1 MSETVKAPVVSLKG
15 VVKKFGSVVAV
26 NGVDLEVFESQ
37 TVAIIGPSGS
47 GKSTVIRTI
56 NGLESHDGGEITVN
70 GVTLDGSKSSVRKVR
85 NDVGMVFQQFN
96 LFPYMTALD
105 NITLAPR
112 RNQGVSRADAEAHG
126 LELLGK
132 VGLKGLE
139 SRYPSELSG
148 GQQQRVAI
156 ARGLA
161 TRPKV
166 MLFDEPTS
174 ALDPEVVQ
182 DVLEVMKKLASE
194 GVTMIVVT
202 HELTFAAQVADN
214 IMFMDEGAVVEQ
226 AAGAALLRNPQ
237 HERTIRFLSSLN
249 SSTFD

>member
-1 MSETVKAPVVSLKG
+1 MSEMLKTPVVSLKG
-15 VVKKFGSVVAV
+15 VIKKYGSVVAV

-56 NGLESHDGGEITVN
+56 NGLESHDGGEIVVN
-70 GVTLDGSKSSVRKVR
+70 GVTLDGSKSSIRDVR

-96 LFPYMTALD
+96 LFPYMSALD

-112 RNQGVSRADAEAHG
+112 RRQGVSRLDAEAHG
-126 LELLGK
+126 MELLEK
-132 VGLKGLE
+132 VGLKGFE

-161 TRPKV
+161 TKPKV

-182 DVLEVMKKLASE
+182 DVLGVMKDLAHD

-202 HELTFAAQVADN
+202 HELTFAAQVAN
-214 IMFMDEGAVVEQ
+214 SIVFMDAGVVVEQ
-226 AAGAALLRNPQ
+226 GDGDSLLRNPQ
-237 HERTIRFLSSLN
+237 HKRTIRFLSSLN
-249 SSTFD
+249 ASSFD

>member
-1 MSETVKAPVVSLKG
+1 MGQAKQMPVVELEG
-15 VVKKFGSVVAV
+15 VVKEFGSVLAV
-26 NGVDLEVFESQ
+26 NGVDLEVFEGQ

-56 NGLESHDGGEITVN
+56 NALEPHNAGQIVVN
-70 GVTLDGSKSSVRKVR
+70 GNILDGSKRSIRTVR
-85 NDVGMVFQQFN
+85 DEVGMVFQHFN
-96 LFPYMTALD
+96 LFPFMTVID

-112 RNQGVSRADAEAHG
+112 QRQGISRAAAESHAM
-126 LELLGK
+126 ELLEK
-132 VGLKGLE
+132 VGLQGLE
-139 SRYPSELSG
+139 ARYPSQLSG

-182 DVLEVMKKLASE
+182 DVLGVMRDLASE
-194 GVTMIVVT
+194 GVTMVVVT
-202 HELTFAAQVADN
+202 HELTFADQVADK
-214 IMFMDEGAVVEQ
+214 IIFMDKGSVVEV
-226 AAGAALLRNPQ
+226 GTGDSLLRNPQ
-237 HERTIRFLSSLN
+237 HERTKKFLSSLTN
-249 SSTFD
+249 A

>member
-1 MSETVKAPVVSLKG
+1 MSETVKAPVVRLKG

-26 NGVDLEVFESQ
+26 KGVDLEVFEGQ

-56 NGLESHDGGEITVN
+56 NGLESHDDGEITVN
-70 GVTLDGSKSSVRKVR
+70 GVTLDGSKRSVRKVR

-112 RNQGVSRADAEAHG
+112 RNQGVSRSDAESFG
-126 LELLGK
+126 LDLLER
-132 VGLKGLE
+132 VGLKGFE

-161 TRPKV
+161 TKPKV

-182 DVLEVMKKLASE
+182 DVLGVMKDLARD

-202 HELTFAAQVADN
+202 HELMFAAQVADS
-214 IMFMDEGAVVEQ
+214 IVFMDAGLVVERSE
-226 AAGAALLRNPQ
+226 GDSLLRNPM
-237 HERTIRFLSSLN
+237 HERTIRFLSSLQL
-249 SSTFD
+249 SSFD

>member
-56 NGLESHDGGEITVN
+56 NGLESHNGGEITVN

-85 NDVGMVFQQFN
+85 NDIGMVFQQFN

-112 RNQGVSRADAEAHG
+112 RNQGVSRADAETYG
-126 LELLGK
+126 LELLEK

-182 DVLEVMKKLASE
+182 DVLGVMKDLASE

-202 HELTFAAQVADN
+202 HELTFAAQVADS

-226 AAGAALLRNPQ
+226 AAGDALLRNPQ

-249 SSTFD
+249 SSTFE

>member
-1 MSETVKAPVVSLKG
+1 MEQAKHMPVVKLEG
-15 VVKKFGSVVAV
+15 VVKEFGSVLAV
-26 NGVDLEVFESQ
+26 NAVDLEVFEGQ

-56 NGLESHDGGEITVN
+56 NALEPHNAGQIVVN
-70 GVTLDGSKSSVRKVR
+70 GNVLDRSKRSVRAVR
-85 NDVGMVFQQFN
+85 DEVGMVFQHFN
-96 LFPYMTALD
+96 LFPFMTVMD

-112 RNQGVSRADAEAHG
+112 QRQKVSRASAEADA
-126 LELLGK
+126 LELLEK
-132 VGLKGLE
+132 VGLQGLE
-139 SRYPSELSG
+139 ARYPSQLSG

-161 TRPKV
+161 TKPKV

-182 DVLEVMKKLASE
+182 DVLGVIRDLANE

-202 HELTFAAQVADN
+202 HELTFADQVADK
-214 IMFMDEGAVVEQ
+214 IVFMDKGSVVEV
-226 AAGAALLRNPQ
+226 GTGDALLRNPQ
-237 HERTIRFLSSLN
+237 HARTKKFLSSL
-249 SSTFD
+249 SRA